1 MKTPFVCSVCTTL
14 IPVENVGAVLLEGNW
29 VVRCHVCGAQ
39 LTIGI
44 VDAHAPEDEAEPGE
58 EYGPCPRRREGG
70 PWRLDDRDRWVETR
84 WKGEGDWRLEW
95 FPRSCSF
102 CGSIHPDDAFRLLEE
117 GWEVGATRKPYKVY
131 LEPPGTGE
139 ASRVELEAIRE
150 KGVEGLA
157 DIWRPV
163 PPVKLYAQ
171 HLTAELAACIKGLP
185 IYRRNG

>member
-1 MKTPFVCSVCTTL
+1 MDCPRCATEISA
-14 IPVENVGAVLLEGNW
+14 ENIGTVLLEGKD
-29 VVRCHVCGAQ
+29 VARCHGCGAQ

-44 VDAHAPEDEAEPGE
+44 VDVRAPEGETEPGE
-58 EYGPCPRRREGG
+58 EYGPCPRRQEGG
-70 PWRLDDRDRWVETR
+70 PWNMDDRDRWVESR

-102 CGSIHPDDAFRLLEE
+102 CGSIHPDDALHLLDT

-131 LEPPGTGE
+131 LEPPGTGK
-139 ASRVELEAIRE
+139 ASVAELAAIRE

-171 HLTAELAACIKGLP
+171 HITAELAARLKVIP
-185 IYRRNG
+185 RYRRNA